1 MAIVKT
7 TVKGQIVIP
16 AKLRKKYHISKGT
29 RVKIVDKD
37 GEIVIK
43 PLLTNPVKE
52 ARGIFRE
59 GRSALKALLAGRV
72 EDVKWST
79 TPP

>member
-29 RVKIVDKD
+29 RVKIVDRN

-59 GRSALKALLAGRV
+59 GESALKALLAGRK
-72 EDVKWST
+72 EDAK
-79 TPP
+79 

>member
-1 MAIVKT
+1 MSIVKT

-16 AKLRKKYHISKGT
+16 AELRKKYHISKGT
-29 RVKIVDKD
+29 RVKIEDRD

-52 ARGIFRE
+52 ARGIFKE
-59 GRSALKALLAGRV
+59 GRSALKALLAGRA
-72 EDVKWST
+72 EDVKQ
-79 TPP
+79 

>member
-29 RVKIVDKD
+29 RVKIVDRN

-52 ARGIFRE
+52 ARGIFGE
-59 GRSALKALLAGRV
+59 GGSALKALLAGRK
-72 EDVKWST
+72 EDAK
-79 TPP
+79 